1 MFIWVPIVLCLGA
14 AFTLRNYPL
23 DAKRQAEVHA
33 AIEARHA
40 ANSENT

>member
-1 MFIWVPIVLCLGA
+1 VLSLLA
-14 AFTLRNYPL
+14 ALTLRNYPI
-23 DAKRQAEVHA
+23 DEKRQAELHA